1 MLITPLSLF
10 FPVAVVLGM
19 TVKVIGATNI
29 TSGAGDQCYSCLQVM
44 ASQNTAQIHP
54 WLFNNAKVCRAPRLA
69 MPIIVAVQVHENS

>member
-1 MLITPLSLF
+1 MLITQLSLF
-10 FPVAVVLGM
+10 FPVAVVGM

-54 WLFNNAKVCRAPRLA
+54 WLFNNAKVCRACRYLQLA
-69 MPIIVAVQVHENS
+69 MPIIVAV